1 MMMSRSAVGSPLIL
15 QDLGSTNGT
24 LVNGKRVSVARLQI
38 GDVLTFG
45 AVSLRLEERSPL
57 LGEIA

>member
-1 MMMSRSAVGSPLIL
+1 MGSPLIL

-38 GDVLTFG
+38 GDVLTVG

>member
-1 MMMSRSAVGSPLIL
+1 MSRSAVGSPLIL

-38 GDVLTFG
+38 GDVLTVG

>member
-38 GDVLTFG
+38 GDVLTVG